1 MAKLVSVIIPT
12 YNRLS
17 VIRAIES
24 VRQQTLGMDKIKIIV
39 IDDNSDTSYYTAL
52 KDYIG
57 QHEDPIELYKNVFNS
72 GPGYCR
78 NKFLENCSERYV
90 YFLDSDDCVSPNALE
105 RMVDCADKTSS
116 DVVVVKRKYFNG
128 KVPFQNVFDKNYLG
142 VSLYETN
149 AFQTLG
155 AGGKL
160 VRTRLIANHS
170 IRFAES
176 RRWGEDQPFMAKAY
190 LVAER
195 ISVLSDDAYLLLD
208 TDELSLSTSN
218 KKLSNYIE
226 TAVEV
231 IDIID
236 KFGVEN
242 SDVIPLKMRVFRE
255 HILFFMANVLLSSS
269 GLDKVSLSLINSI
282 MNTKFNFMNDNHY
295 RHYTNDNEKNIM
307 KSFYFNL
314 LASGITPQFHFAL

>member
-39 IDDNSDTSYYTAL
+39 IDDNSDASYYTAL

-57 QHEDPIELYKNVFNS
+57 QHEDSIELYKNVFNT

-78 NKFLENCSERYV
+78 NQILKNCLEEYV
-90 YFLDSDDCVSPNALE
+90 YFLDSDDCLSADALE
-105 RMVDCADKTSS
+105 RMVECAENTES

-160 VRTRLIANHS
+160 VRTSLIANND
-170 IRFAES
+170 IRFVES

-190 LVAER
+190 LLSNR
-195 ISVLSDDAYLLLD
+195 ISVLSDHDYLLLD
-208 TDELSLSTSN
+208 TDEISLSTSN

-226 TAVEV
+226 TALEV

-236 KFGVEN
+236 KYGVAN
-242 SDVIPLKMRVFRE
+242 SDIIPLKMRVFRE
-255 HILFFMANVLLSSS
+255 HILFFMANVLVSNT
-269 GLDKVSLSLINSI
+269 GLDRVSLNLINSI
-282 MNTKFNFMNDNHY
+282 MNTKFNFMNESGY

-314 LASGITPQFHFAL
+314 LASGITPQFKFT